1 MNPLKLFRKF
11 IKMVRG
17 GAAPWQI
24 IVSCLL
30 GVIIG
35 MIPGFNALVLSLL
48 ILFAIVNLSLGLM
61 LIGVVVGKALCLAMA
76 AMTFEIGYFMI
87 HGMGLEGLFAAAC
100 QTPFVALMDLDV
112 YCLVGGLPVLGK
124 L

>member
-24 IVSCLL
+24 VVSCLL
-30 GVIIG
+30 GVILG
-35 MIPGFNALVLSLL
+35 MMPGFNALVLVGLVIFALL
-48 ILFAIVNLSLGLM
+48 NLSLGLM

-76 AMTFEIGYFMI
+76 PVSLRAGES
-87 HGMGLEGLFAAAC
+87 C
-100 QTPFVALMDLDV
+100 LDS
-112 YCLVGGLPVLGK
+112 CLVPFAPAQ
-124 L
+124 